1 MSKDLFGTTGI
12 RGPVATKVTPD
23 LALSVGRAA
32 GKYGDEFVIA
42 RDGRETGVAIAAALE
57 AGLESAGAD
66 VVRAGM
72 LPTPALGFASYGRH
86 GVMITAS
93 HNPSPDNGIKFFV
106 DGEEYATAG
115 EERIEERVANEAE
128 PAAWDEWGRQT
139 SEEPLDAYLDTVV
152 EYAREHGDPLDGMT
166 VAVDAGNGVSALGT
180 PEVLRR
186 LGASVH
192 TLHANVTG
200 HFPGRPSKPT
210 PENIT
215 DLTQYVREREAVD
228 LGIAHDGDADRIV
241 VVDSDGT
248 IVHEDTILAV
258 LSSYF
263 VEESDA
269 ADSVVVT
276 TPNVSGRV
284 DEAVRAAGGRVERTA
299 LGLLHEGIA
308 DVLEAGDDET
318 TVAFAGE
325 PWKCIHPDMG
335 IWTDGI
341 ASAAVLTR
349 LIAAEGL
356 DSLLEPI
363 TERPLEKNPVDC
375 PEEAKDAAME
385 RLETALPEQF
395 PDGDVSL
402 EYGVRI
408 ELPDASWF
416 LVRPSG
422 TEPYI
427 RVYAE
432 SDDAEGLLEDVRET
446 VKDAVDA
453 VA

>member
-1 MSKDLFGTTGI
+1 MDLFGTTGI
-12 RGPVATKVTPD
+12 RGPVATKVTPE

-32 GKYGDEFVIA
+32 GEYGEEFVIA
-42 RDGRETGVAIAAALE
+42 RDGRRTGLAIAAALE

-66 VVRAGM
+66 VVRIGM
-72 LPTPALGFASYGRH
+72 APTPALSFASYGRH

-106 DGEEYATAG
+106 DGVEYTTAD
-115 EERIEERVANEAE
+115 ENRIEERIDADPG
-128 PAAWDEWGRQT
+128 PAPWDEWGRRT
-139 SEEPLDAYLDTVV
+139 REEPLAAYRDAVV
-152 EYAREHGDPLDGMT
+152 EYARAHGTSLDGMT
-166 VAVDAGNGVSALGT
+166 IAVDAGNGVAALGT
-180 PEVLRR
+180 PSVLRR
-186 LGASVH
+186 LGATVH
-192 TLHANVTG
+192 TLHANVDG
-200 HFPGRPSKPT
+200 HFPGRPSKPS

-215 DLTQYVREREAVD
+215 DLTQYVREREVVD
-228 LGIAHDGDADRIV
+228 LGIAHDGDGDRIV
-241 VVDSDGT
+241 VVDSDGS

-263 VEESDA
+263 VEQSDA
-269 ADSVVVT
+269 DDSVVMT

-308 DVLEAGDDET
+308 EVEAKSEET
-318 TVAFAGE
+318 AVAFAGE
-325 PWKCIHPDMG
+325 PWKCIHPELG

-341 ASAAVLTR
+341 ATAAVLSR

-356 DSLLEPI
+356 DALLDPI
-363 TERPLEKNPVDC
+363 TERPLEKKPVDC
-375 PEEAKDAAME
+375 PEEAKADAME
-385 RLETALPEQF
+385 RLSTTLPEQF
-395 PDGDVSL
+395 PDGNVSL

-432 SDDAEGLLEDVRET
+432 SDDAKALLEEVRET
-446 VKDAVDA
+446 VKEAVEA
-453 VA
+453 AT

>member
-1 MSKDLFGTTGI
+1 MDLFGTTGI
-12 RGPVATKVTPD
+12 RGPVATTVTPE
-23 LALSVGRAA
+23 LALAVGRAA
-32 GKYGDEFVIA
+32 GEYGEQFVIA

-72 LPTPALGFASYGRH
+72 APTPALAFASRGRH

-106 DGEEYATAG
+106 DGEEYTTVD
-115 EERIEERVANEAE
+115 EERIEERVANEAD
-128 PAAWDEWGRQT
+128 PAAWNEWGRQT
-139 SEEPLDAYLDTVV
+139 IEEPLNAYLDAVV
-152 EYAREHGDPLDGMT
+152 EYAREHGDSLEEMT
-166 VAVDAGNGVSALGT
+166 VAVDAGNGVAALGT

-186 LGASVH
+186 LGATVH
-192 TLHANVTG
+192 TLHANVDG
-200 HFPGRPSKPT
+200 HFPGRPSKPS

-215 DLTQYVREREAVD
+215 DLTQYVREREPVD

-241 VVDSDGT
+241 VVDEEGT

-258 LSSYF
+258 LASYF
-263 VEESDA
+263 VENTDA
-269 ADSVVVT
+269 DDPVVVT

-284 DEAVRAAGGRVERTA
+284 DEQVRAAGGRVSRTA

-308 DVLEAGDDET
+308 DVLEAGAEET
-318 TVAFAGE
+318 VIAFAGE
-325 PWKCIHPDMG
+325 PWKCIHPDLG

-341 ASAAVLTR
+341 ASAGVLTR

-363 TERPLEKNPVDC
+363 TERPLEKKPVEC
-375 PEEAKDAAME
+375 PEEAKADAMA
-385 RLETALPEQF
+385 RLETTLPEQF
-395 PDGDVSL
+395 PDGTVSL

-408 ELPDASWF
+408 ELPDGSWF

-432 SDDAEGLLEDVRET
+432 SDDAEALLEEVRKT

-453 VA
+453 V